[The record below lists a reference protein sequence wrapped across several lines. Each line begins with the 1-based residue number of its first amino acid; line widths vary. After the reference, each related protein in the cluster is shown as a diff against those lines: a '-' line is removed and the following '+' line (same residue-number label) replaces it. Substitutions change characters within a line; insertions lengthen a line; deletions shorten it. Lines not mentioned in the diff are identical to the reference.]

1 MHARFYT
8 LLKSMPGV
16 TKEDIVAQYDPSGS
30 LSTLYTN
37 NRRMYAKML
46 TDMER
51 AIGSDQM
58 ADGDKWRKMVIR
70 CIARH
75 FELEGRYLDMTRQ
88 ERLEI
93 IKSTA
98 ARSAKIDDF
107 NSIPVA
113 KLRQIYNT
121 FKNKY

>member
-8 LLKSMPGV
+8 LLKSMPGA

-30 LSTLYTN
+30 LSTLYASN
-37 NRRMYAKML
+37 KRMYAKMII
-46 TDMER
+46 DMER
-51 AIGSDQM
+51 AIDSYQI
-58 ADGDKWRKMVIR
+58 ADGDKWRKMVLR
-70 CIARH
+70 SIARH
-75 FELEGRYLDMTRQ
+75 FELEGRYLDLSRI

-93 IKSTA
+93 IKNTA
-98 ARSAKIDDF
+98 NRIALVDDF

-121 FKNKY
+121 FKNKH

>member
-8 LLKSMPGV
+8 LLKSMPGA

-30 LSTLYTN
+30 LSTLYASN
-37 NRRMYAKML
+37 KRMYAKMII
-46 TDMER
+46 DMER
-51 AIGSDQM
+51 AIDSCQI
-58 ADGDKWRKMVIR
+58 ADGDKWRKMVLR
-70 CIARH
+70 SIARH
-75 FELEGRYLDMTRQ
+75 FELEGRYLDLSRI

-93 IKSTA
+93 IKNTA
-98 ARSAKIDDF
+98 NRIALVDDF

-121 FKNKY
+121 FKNKH